1 MVGILDRAVTQT
13 EPNPTDPCPEDPEDA
28 LLEGDRTFT
37 PGTAASALRHRTFRT
52 VYFGAFASNIGT
64 WMQNVV
70 LGALAYE
77 LSGGSPLF
85 VGLVMF
91 AQLGPL
97 LVLSMVGGMLADAVD
112 RKKLLIVA
120 DRGAGRCSRASSPWS
135 PWAATTRRSGC
146 SSRSRSPSASATPC
160 THRRSAPSSRSSC
173 PAEDMAGAISLNSAQ
188 MNGSRVIGPAIGSL
202 PVRPVRRVVGVPA
215 QRPQLRGHHRWCCCG
230 SRCRSRSRAG
240 TQGLHRLLEGVR
252 YARQDKVV
260 GRCLVIIFTFS
271 LLSLPFITQLPTVA
285 DENLG
290 IAPKSVA
297 YGLLYGAFGWGR
309 SSARCRSA
317 PCSPARRRRSSP
329 ATACSRSRRSSRSS
343 RCCATP
349 APAYP
354 EIFGLGAVYFAVIT
368 SLSTVL
374 QQDLDDSVRGKVMA
388 LWIMGFG
395 GTVPDRRAARRPHQ
409 RERRHHLG
417 DARRRRR
424 RRGAG
429 RLRPA
434 RAGAGGRH
442 ALATAD

>member
-1 MVGILDRAVTQT
+1 MTQT

-37 PGTAASALRHRTFRT
+37 PGTAASALRHHTFRT

-97 LVLSMVGGMLADAVD
+97 LILSMVGGMLADAVD
-112 RKKLLIVA
+112 RKKLLIALTVEQALFSGLLALVA
-120 DRGAGRCSRASSPWS
+120 LGGDDASKWVLFAVTLAIGIGNALYAP
-135 PWAATTRRSGC
+135 TF
-146 SSRSRSPSASATPC
+146 SAILPILVP
-160 THRRSAPSSRSSC
+160 R
-173 PAEDMAGAISLNSAQ
+173 EDMAGAISLNSAQ
-188 MNGSRVIGPAIGSL
+188 MNGSRVIGPAIGAFLYARYGASWVFLLNALSYVAIILVLVRVPL
-202 PVRPVRRVVGVPA
+202 PKPVP
-215 QRPQLRGHHRWCCCG
+215 
-230 SRCRSRSRAG
+230 SR

-297 YGLLYGAFGWGR
+297 YGLLYGAFGLGAVVGALSIGTVFAG
-309 SSARCRSA
+309 SSKAKLTRYGLLAFAAFLTLFALLRDA
-317 PCSPARRRRSSP
+317 
-329 ATACSRSRRSSRSS
+329 
-343 RCCATP
+343 

-395 GTVPDRRAARRPHQ
+395 GTVPIGGLLGGLISESVDITWVMLGGAAVAVGLAAYAQ
-409 RERRHHLG
+409 LERE
-417 DARRRRR
+417 
-424 RRGAG
+424 
-429 RLRPA
+429 PA
-434 RAGAGGRH
+434 VGTRF
-442 ALATAD
+442 ATAD